1 MSRPLER
8 RTSRVL
14 GAAALAALLVAAA
27 GCGAFSRG
35 PDDGPSRTT
44 YDDNPVT
51 LEVDNRAWTTMHV
64 YVIAG
69 GQWESLGQV
78 TSQSTEVYELSASM
92 MGVRDEIRLAA
103 DPIGSTRA
111 FFSDPVLVRPG
122 DRVAWTLQNNL
133 ALSSVMV
140 R

>member
-1 MSRPLER
+1 MSRPLEG
-8 RTSRVL
+8 RTSRIL
-14 GAAALAALLVAAA
+14 GAATLAALLVAATA
-27 GCGAFSRG
+27 CGALSRG
-35 PDDGPSRTT
+35 PDDRPPRAT
-44 YDDNPVT
+44 YDDSPVMI
-51 LEVDNRAWTTMHV
+51 EVENRAWSTMHV

-78 TSQSTEVYELSASM
+78 TSQTTEVYELPASM

-133 ALSSVMV
+133 AMSSVMV